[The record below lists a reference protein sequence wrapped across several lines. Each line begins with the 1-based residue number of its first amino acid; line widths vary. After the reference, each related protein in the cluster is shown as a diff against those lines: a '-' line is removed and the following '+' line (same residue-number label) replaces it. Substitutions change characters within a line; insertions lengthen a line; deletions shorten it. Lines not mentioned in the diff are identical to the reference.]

1 MDVATGARCGML
13 RSHRLFIA
21 ARALAGLSQSE
32 LASQA
37 GVALSV
43 LQAVEQ
49 GRSDPKLTTI
59 LALLDVLKSKGIE
72 LLPDSSS
79 VAFGLFVVP
88 GSEADRTGS
97 IRPKGALASSPV
109 EDRNTQTSSSPP
121 TLGGSESRKSKR

>member
-21 ARALAGLSQSE
+21 ARALAGLSQSA
-32 LASQA
+32 LASEA

-59 LALLDVLKSKGIE
+59 LALLDVLKSKGVE

-121 TLGGSESRKSKR
+121 TLGGSERR